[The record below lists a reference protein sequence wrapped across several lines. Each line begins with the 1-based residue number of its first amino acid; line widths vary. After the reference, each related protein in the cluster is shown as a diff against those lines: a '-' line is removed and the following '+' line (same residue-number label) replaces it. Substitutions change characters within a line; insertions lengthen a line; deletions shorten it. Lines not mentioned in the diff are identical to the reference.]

1 MCVKTNIFL
10 IFFRLSNPSC
20 PSVAFEIIGSKIISH
35 WKSCLRPSVQFEED
49 SQNDLNHRGIY
60 GSKSISDADWELDF
74 IFNSKNIRVQPEPPV
89 KSRFQNVTCCV
100 IKPHVV
106 RQGLAGRIIEDIQMK
121 GTVWK
126 SEKFSAFLDFT

>member
-1 MCVKTNIFL
+1 M
-10 IFFRLSNPSC
+10 
-20 PSVAFEIIGSKIISH
+20 AFEIIGSKIISH

-126 SEKFSAFLDFT
+126 SEKFSVAQILREINFGKFGVFETTNLTACFH